1 MLIDDKKAALST
13 LTGMTSSIPDMELKW
28 LQTSTGSSE
37 FSIPQLWYIY
47 LTTLGYSGSIPD
59 MKVKYFQSL
68 GYSGA
73 LPEMEAAFWAAGGAP
88 SWGATMDRW
97 WDFTRNIGGV
107 PTTITDIHA
116 QSHLADNVAGVYSS
130 FAADVLVRTNK
141 GIQTS
146 PTRTNQIKNPSAA
159 GASGGAFPTGW
170 SAGSTN
176 FTSVTRTIT
185 QTTRNGLSGVAIRY
199 QIVASGA
206 GQTLFERFGGTADVA
221 IPASTAHVMSCF
233 TEVIAGDATN
243 IKTYLNVPQFDVS
256 SVLTG
261 EVFSTPIALATT
273 WTRHIYAWTTPA
285 STVKAEPRIRF
296 DVTAAGTYDFTVFVA
311 RPQLEAGVFAGPPI
325 ADASATTTD
334 TTNGNLQSI
343 DLTGKLALGVR
354 GIIRVDIRDVT
365 TTYKSIF
372 MLNPGSI
379 ATDYITLYANE
390 GGSRCVLYSVAGG
403 VVQAGIVLPTALT
416 VGVNTFAFAASA
428 NYVMC
433 RRVGDT
439 APSADTSGTLPSMS
453 RFGIGGSGV
462 NTSNNIYQITKQLAL
477 DFGPQDATTFADV
490 YAKAQ
495 ILDAL
500 P

>member
-73 LPEMEAAFWAAGGAP
+73 LPEMEAAFWASGGAP

-141 GIQTS
+141 GIQTV
-146 PTRTNQIKNPSAA
+146 PTRAQLLSAVTDLTNAA
-159 GASGGAFPTGW
+159 WTAL
-170 SAGSTN
+170 
-176 FTSVTRTIT
+176 
-185 QTTRNGLSGVAIRY
+185 NGT
-199 QIVASGA
+199 VASS
-206 GQTLFERFGGTADVA
+206 A
-221 IPASTAHVMSCF
+221 IPAF
-233 TEVIAGDATN
+233 DATN
-243 IKTYLNVPQFDVS
+243 TLQLVTATAGGNRVQQNSPALTNGATYTQVFEMRSGSSIYGGIVCFGVATRAGAIFNLSTGAVVS
-256 SVLTG
+256 TTGANAVSAAITRSYDGNWLASLTFTAAAAEIVQPGVGVSNGSTYNTSV
-261 EVFSTPIALATT
+261 FPSATSGT
-273 WTRHIYAWTTPA
+273 IYAGIGNLYLGSFAVPPILSNTTVNGNQP
-285 STVKAEPRIRF
+285 RF
-296 DVTAAGTYDFTVFVA
+296 D
-311 RPQLEAGVFAGPPI
+311 I
-325 ADASATTTD
+325 
-334 TTNGNLQSI
+334 
-343 DLTGKLALGVR
+343 TGLAALGIR

-372 MLNPGSI
+372 MLNPGST

-453 RFGIGGSGV
+453 RFEIGGNGV
-462 NTSNNIYQITKQLAL
+462 DTWNNIYQITKQLAL